1 MMTLVSSKA
10 FGAVIGKLIDKQDLS
25 RKECRAMFEEILTNS
40 QTEMQQGAF
49 LAALAAKGETVEEIA
64 GAWEAICELDTV
76 TAGPFSNDKPLVDNC
91 GTGMDSFKT
100 FNISTAASVIAAAAG
115 AKLARHGARAITST
129 CGTVDLAE
137 ALGVDVECG
146 SNVVVGSIEKVG
158 LGLFNGTSPTV
169 HPRALGR
176 ILSQISFGTVLN
188 IAASLANPAH
198 PAFGVRGVCSPA
210 LLEIV
215 PPLMREIGYR
225 KALVVNGLVG
235 DSGLSMDE
243 ASTLGETLV
252 AELEDS
258 GEVKHY
264 RICPAALGINK
275 PDFAALKPSPSI
287 SEEAWRMVTLLA
299 GEGCPDRTAVAAL
312 NAALVLKVAGIAAD
326 INEGY
331 AIATETIH
339 SGKAYAK
346 LTQWVGAQNE
356 DPDRGLKRLNGYL
369 NQPGGFSHAC

>member
-1 MMTLVSSKA
+1 MTSVNSKT
-10 FGAVIGKLIDKQDLS
+10 FGAVIGRLIDKQNLS
-25 RKECRAMFEEILTNS
+25 RKECRAMFEEVLKNS
-40 QTEMQQGAF
+40 QTDMQQGAF
-49 LAALAAKGETVEEIA
+49 LSALAAKGETVEEIA

-76 TAGPFSNDKPLVDNC
+76 KAGPFSNDKPLVDNC

-146 SNVVVGSIEKVG
+146 PNVVVGSIEKVG

-188 IAASLANPAH
+188 IAASLANPAR
-198 PAFGVRGVCSPA
+198 PAFGVRGVCSPT
-210 LLEIV
+210 LLKIV
-215 PPLMREIGYR
+215 PPLMREIGYQ
-225 KALVVNGLVG
+225 KALIVNGLVG

-252 AELEDS
+252 AELEEN

-264 RICPAALGINK
+264 RICPAALGIKK
-275 PDFAALKPSPSI
+275 PDSAALKPSPSI

-331 AIATETIH
+331 AIATETVR
-339 SGKAYAK
+339 SGKAYTK
-346 LTQWVGAQNE
+346 LTQWVGTQNE
-356 DPDRGLKRLNGYL
+356 DPDKGLKRLNRYL
-369 NQPGGFSHAC
+369 NQSDGFSHAC

>member
-1 MMTLVSSKA
+1 MTSVNSKT
-10 FGAVIGKLIDKQDLS
+10 FGAVIGRLIDKQNLS

-49 LAALAAKGETVEEIA
+49 LSALAAKGETVDEIA
-64 GAWEAICELDTV
+64 GAWEAIFEFDTV
-76 TAGPFSNDKPLVDNC
+76 TAGPFSNDEPLVDNC

-146 SNVVVGSIEKVG
+146 PNVVVDSIEKVG

-188 IAASLANPAH
+188 IAASLANPAR

-225 KALVVNGLVG
+225 KALIVNGLVG

-252 AELEDS
+252 AELEES
-258 GEVKHY
+258 GEIKRY
-264 RICPAALGINK
+264 RICPAALGIKK
-275 PDFAALKPSPSI
+275 PDSAALKPSPSI

-312 NAALVLKVAGIAAD
+312 NAALVLKVAGLAAD

-331 AIATETIH
+331 AIATETVR

-356 DPDRGLKRLNGYL
+356 DPDRGLKRLSGYL
-369 NQPGGFSHAC
+369 AQSGGFSHAC